1 MNLVIAQSTIILSGY
16 NPMKIFTKQR
26 TIINIGGQN
35 SSFRR
40 IKLEIGVRQGY
51 TTQGLGDTLLL
62 LN

>member
-1 MNLVIAQSTIILSGY
+1 
-16 NPMKIFTKQR
+16 MKIFTKQR